1 VNEALPTPI
10 RESSRTSTLAG
21 TAAHEGLMA
30 GDQES
35 LVGIKQAYHQL
46 GVELMR
52 TTHDLGKEVE

>member
-1 VNEALPTPI
+1 
-10 RESSRTSTLAG
+10 
-21 TAAHEGLMA
+21 MA